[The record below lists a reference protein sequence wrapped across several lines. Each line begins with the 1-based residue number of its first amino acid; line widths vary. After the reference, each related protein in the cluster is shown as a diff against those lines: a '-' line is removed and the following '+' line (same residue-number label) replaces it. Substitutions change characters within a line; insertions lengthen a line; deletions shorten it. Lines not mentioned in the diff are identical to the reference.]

1 MIQLP
6 SSSTPF
12 PYTTLFRS
20 RLPGVG
26 PAGLLPR
33 LLELVLGDLGGEV
46 PAPGQGPQHVAQLGG
61 AVQLPAQVT
70 TGGAMVQLGL
80 DLLDPEPGGQRVDGQ
95 DRKSTRLNSSH
106 VAISYALF

>member
-61 AVQLPAQVT
+61 AVELPAQVT

-95 DRKSTRLNSSH
+95 GRLH
-106 VAISYALF
+106 TPAGRERLA